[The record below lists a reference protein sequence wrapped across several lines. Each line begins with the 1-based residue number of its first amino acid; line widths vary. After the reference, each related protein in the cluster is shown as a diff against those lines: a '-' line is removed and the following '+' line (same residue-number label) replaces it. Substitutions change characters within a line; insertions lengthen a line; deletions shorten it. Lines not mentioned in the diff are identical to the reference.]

1 MAERPCYACR
11 RMLTLDV
18 AKRTR
23 SRAGSARIAPS
34 IELRETPPGDR
45 HHVPSAD
52 HLVSML
58 EGAPVRI
65 SCTARVPR
73 CVRDRGELNVLPA
86 GIEDR
91 WIEDDPSRS
100 VDLRIPASLVRTAAE
115 EMGLD
120 PDRAS
125 ILPHCHLRDVRLE
138 HIVSALAA
146 EQRTEMP
153 NGLLYRE
160 SLGLALAVHLLAH
173 YPAPAAAPAAPRRLS
188 EKQLAQVTDYIEA
201 HLDEDVSLVRLAQVS
216 GVSASHLRTLFKRA
230 TGVAVHQYVIQRRVE
245 KARALLLRGELPA
258 SQVALEA
265 GFSHQSHMARWMR
278 RVLGVTP
285 AAIARN
291 R

>member
-1 MAERPCYACR
+1 
-11 RMLTLDV
+11 MLQTLESE
-18 AKRTR
+18 RTR
-23 SRAGSARIAPS
+23 SKMANARIAPS
-34 IELRETPPGDR
+34 IELRETLPGDR

-52 HLVSML
+52 YLVSML
-58 EGAPVRI
+58 EGPPVRI
-65 SCTARVPR
+65 ACTARTPR
-73 CVRDRGELNVLPA
+73 CVRDRGEINVLPA

-91 WIEDDPSRS
+91 WFEDDASRV

-120 PDRAS
+120 PDRANV
-125 ILPHCHLRDVRLE
+125 LPHCHLRDVRIE

-146 EQRTEMP
+146 EQRTEAP

-160 SLGLALAVHLLAH
+160 SMGLALAVHLLAH
-173 YPAPAAAPAAPRRLS
+173 YPAPSAPQRLS
-188 EKQLAQVTDYIEA
+188 EKQLTKVTDYIEA
-201 HLDEDVSLVRLAQVS
+201 HLDEDVSLVQLAKIS

-245 KARALLLRGELPA
+245 KARALLLRGDLPA
-258 SQVALEA
+258 SQIALEA

-285 AAIARN
+285 AAITRS